1 MIRTTSLSTLALAA
15 LLSGVA
21 VAQNP
26 VPAKPAHK
34 ASVAATA
41 PDTTKKATTAVKAAT
56 DTTKKA
62 TAPKKKSHKTKTK
75 PDSTTKKPPA

>member
-15 LLSGVA
+15 LLGGVA

-26 VPAKPAHK
+26 APAKPIHK
-34 ASVAATA
+34 AAVAATA
-41 PDTTKKATTAVKAAT
+41 TDTAKKATKAAK

-75 PDSTTKKPPA
+75 PDSTAKKPPA

>member
-1 MIRTTSLSTLALAA
+1 MIRTTSLSTLALPPQ
-15 LLSGVA
+15 LSGRA
-21 VAQNP
+21 GAPNP
-26 VPAKPAHK
+26 VTAKPAHK

-41 PDTTKKATTAVKAAT
+41 PDTTKKATKAVKAAT
-56 DTTKKA
+56 DTTKKV